1 MKVGIMTRLLL
12 LRHGETEGNVQQ
24 VWHGALDAP
33 LTVRGQQQVAAT
45 VQYIC
50 DLHRHTPIDQLV
62 VSPLPRALRTAEP
75 IAQALN
81 LPLQLSPGLREFD
94 LGDWEGRTFVELRDV
109 ENLWGRWRQDPLFAP
124 PRGESPRSFHARILQ
139 TLHQLIT
146 LYPTQTVLAVT
157 HGGVICNAL
166 AAWLGTGPDDWRNW
180 EPHNCAITMLER
192 AHDQWQTVMV
202 NDISHL
208 PPDAIVQA
216 DSSVYA

>member
-1 MKVGIMTRLLL
+1 MTKLLL

-33 LTVRGQQQVAAT
+33 LTVRGQQQVAAA

-50 DLHRHTPIDQLV
+50 DFHRRTPIDHLI
-62 VSPLPRALRTAEP
+62 VSPLPRALRTATP

-81 LPLQLSPGLREFD
+81 LPLQIDPGLREFD
-94 LGDWEGRTFVELRDV
+94 LGDWEGRTFVELRDK
-109 ENLWGRWRQDPLFAP
+109 ENLWGRWRQEPTFAP
-124 PRGESPRSFHARILQ
+124 PHGESPRSFHTRILQ
-139 TLHQLIT
+139 ALQQLVALH
-146 LYPTQTVLAVT
+146 PAQTVLAVT

-180 EPHNCAITMLER
+180 EPHNCALTVLER
-192 AHDQWQTVMV
+192 VGEQWQPIVV

-208 PPDAIVQA
+208 PAEAIVQA
-216 DSSVYA
+216 DTSVYA